1 MEDAHG
7 SWSKLESPSPYP
19 CDQSS
24 NTWRTR
30 EANGNACRENRPQRL
45 PASRYSTTAA
55 VTTASSLASVP
66 PCLVTELPLLVF
78 LRKTTKLQTFEP
90 ERQSYSCNPNT
101 IISSMNIPAHR
112 CPWAAFAFVVFFFL
126 TYYSASNYLFPCVE
140 TAHFYQPHI
149 VSELEW
155 RHAFH
160 YPCLWEF
167 LKCFFIGVMRNKML
181 FCFQWYQKQ
190 YY

>member
-19 CDQSS
+19 CEQSS
-24 NTWRTR
+24 NAWRTR

-45 PASRYSTTAA
+45 PASCYSTTA
-55 VTTASSLASVP
+55 VTTASSLVSVP

-112 CPWAAFAFVVFFFL
+112 CPWAAFAFVVFFNL
-126 TYYSASNYLFPCVE
+126 
-140 TAHFYQPHI
+140 
-149 VSELEW
+149 
-155 RHAFH
+155 
-160 YPCLWEF
+160 
-167 LKCFFIGVMRNKML
+167 L
-181 FCFQWYQKQ
+181 FCKQ
-190 YY
+190 LFISMCWDSSFLPATHCLRVRMTSCLSLSLFVRIPQVLFYWCHEK